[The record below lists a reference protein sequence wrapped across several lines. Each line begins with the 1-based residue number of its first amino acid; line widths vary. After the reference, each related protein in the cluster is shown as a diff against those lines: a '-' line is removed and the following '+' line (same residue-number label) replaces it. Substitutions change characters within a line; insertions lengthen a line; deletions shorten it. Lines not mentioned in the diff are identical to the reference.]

1 MSRLIVKGIPKEITE
16 EQLKKHLSVKGEIT
30 DVKIMKKPNGESR
43 KFAFVGF
50 KSEEQGLNAIKY
62 FNNTY
67 IKTCRIQIEEAKLQ
81 GDPSLNKGFTKK
93 KNAKIVESDVNSASA
108 TKESK
113 INKLLELAKQFSNK
127 SKFDA
132 AEKKLL
138 MNEENNSN
146 TNADGVA
153 KINEMDS
160 KNKEKNETN
169 TYQDSTGLENK
180 INSEKLD
187 PKRLYL
193 RNIPFDISE
202 EDLRTKFE
210 KYGDITELHI
220 PKNYQTNKSFGY
232 AYIAY
237 ATVESSIMAL
247 SEMDKTYFQ
256 GRTLHI
262 TPAQIKEEK
271 YKPPVIE
278 NTPKENVS
286 NFKKEK
292 KEKMRSNFESETNW
306 NYLFMNQDAVIEA
319 VSRKLNIPKN
329 EIMSKDNANLAV
341 QVAAMETTII
351 NETKDWLVTQGI
363 NLDSLKGKRADCSRS
378 KTIILI
384 KNISTKMNKEK
395 LEEYFSRYGLLI
407 RFALSPNNTM
417 AIAEFV
423 DKKHAENCMK
433 KLAYFEIEGL
443 PLYLEYAPEGIIKSK
458 GATEDKTNVKS
469 EKEEKY
475 KNSKNEIDLKE
486 SQGKVVF
493 VTNLNFITK
502 ENILKKF
509 FDSQGYQT
517 TNVKIIMHKK
527 EGDDKQ
533 LSSGYG
539 FIEFQ
544 TEEVALNAIKKL
556 QGVLLEGHSLKLS
569 IAKTTLKDKDNKDEA
584 MLQNKRKRE
593 TDLNDYE
600 FEGDEVT
607 NNKILVRNLAFEANK
622 DELRQLFKAFGE
634 VKTIRVPNKL
644 DGTHRGFAFIEFVSH
659 DEAKAA
665 FKSLQNTHF
674 YGRKL
679 VLEWAQREKTVDEL
693 RKDTE
698 RKVKA
703 SMIRTHRT
711 QNKANVNLNYIK

>member
-81 GDPSLNKGFTKK
+81 GDPSLNKGFTAK
-93 KNAKIVESDVNSASA
+93 KNVKSKEADATGLNTNT

-138 MNEENNSN
+138 MNEENGINSN
-146 TNADGVA
+146 TAHSNV
-153 KINEMDS
+153 NES
-160 KNKEKNETN
+160 NSRENEKLTTGSSHN
-169 TYQDSTGLENK
+169 STGLDFLNK
-180 INSEKLD
+180 SEKID

-193 RNIPFDISE
+193 RNIPFEISE
-202 EDLRTKFE
+202 EDVRSKFE
-210 KYGDITELHI
+210 KYGDLTELHI

-247 SEMDKTYFQ
+247 SEMDRTFFQ

-271 YKPPVIE
+271 VKPPVIE
-278 NTPKENVS
+278 NTYKENVS
-286 NFKKEK
+286 NYKKEK
-292 KEKMRSNFESETNW
+292 KDKLRSNFDSETSW

-351 NETKDWLVTQGI
+351 NETKEWLLTQGI
-363 NLDSLKGKRADCSRS
+363 NIDTLKGKRADCIRS
-378 KTIILI
+378 KTTILI
-384 KNISTKMNKEK
+384 KNISPKINREK

-407 RFALSPNNTM
+407 RFELSPNNTM
-417 AIAEFV
+417 AIAEYV

-433 KLAYFEIEGL
+433 KMSYFDIDGL
-443 PLYLEYAPEGIIKSK
+443 PLYLEYAPEGLIKSI
-458 GATEDKTNVKS
+458 TTQDKSNKKS
-469 EKEEKY
+469 SESK
-475 KNSKNEIDLKE
+475 KNINEIDLKE
-486 SQGKVVF
+486 SHGKVLF
-493 VTNLNFITK
+493 VTNLNFSTK

-509 FDSQGYQT
+509 FNEQGYDT

-527 EGDDKQ
+527 EGEEKQ

-539 FIEFQ
+539 FVEFESDEIAQ
-544 TEEVALNAIKKL
+544 KAIKKL
-556 QGVLLEGHSLKLS
+556 QGVLLEDHSLKLS
-569 IAKTTLKDKDNKDEA
+569 IAKTSIKDKDSKESA

-679 VLEWAQREKTVDEL
+679 VLEWAQKEKTVDEL

-711 QNKANVNLNYIK
+711 QTKADVNLKSFK